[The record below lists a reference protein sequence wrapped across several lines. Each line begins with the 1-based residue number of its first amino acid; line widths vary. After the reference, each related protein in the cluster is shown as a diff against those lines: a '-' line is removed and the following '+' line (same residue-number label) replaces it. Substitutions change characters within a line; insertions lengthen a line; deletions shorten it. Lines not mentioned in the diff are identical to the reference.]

1 MFRLSNVSKKYVS
14 QGIETCAINGI
25 TMELDKKI
33 IAIVGRSGSGKT
45 TLLNLLSTNDDAT
58 EGEIYYND
66 MNLVQINDKEKELL
80 RLNRFGFVFQQF
92 ELIQSL
98 NVHDNIVLPAVFA
111 KKKMDKDFYQ
121 LGYQGNNLLCSNWDI
136 NHMKK
141 IDFNGLYEYLYA
153 MKYKKKFNEK
163 RYQNGIPKEEF
174 EQLIMEYM
182 PVSVEEIQKYAVY
195 NKKKKTYDWMRLG
208 CFNYAPNFFGTSIP
222 EVTNIK
228 HNPNGTITLTVDAVC
243 EMVLCNEAVITHEL
257 TVKFAKDGSFKYL
270 GNKILNN
277 GIEEIP
283 TYQYRICKG

>member
-121 LGYQGNNLLCSNWDI
+121 YLLKVLEIYELDKKMPYQLSGGQQQRVSIARALLGKPEVIFADEPTGSLDRATGENVMNLLISLQKEI
-136 NHMKK
+136 NSTFIYVTH
-141 IDFNGLYEYLYA
+141 N
-153 MKYKKKFNEK
+153 
-163 RYQNGIPKEEF
+163 
-174 EQLIMEYM
+174 
-182 PVSVEEIQKYAVY
+182 EEIAG
-195 NKKKKTYDWMRLG
+195 M
-208 CFNYAPNFFGTSIP
+208 A
-222 EVTNIK
+222 E
-228 HNPNGTITLTVDAVC
+228 TV
-243 EMVLCNEAVITHEL
+243 
-257 TVKFAKDGSFKYL
+257 VKLEDG
-270 GNKILNN
+270 
-277 GIEEIP
+277 
-283 TYQYRICKG
+283 RICE

>member
-111 KKKMDKDFYQ
+111 KKKDGQGFLSVFVKSFGNLRIGQKDAIPAFRRSAAASFYCEST
-121 LGYQGNNLLCSNWDI
+121 LGKTRG
-136 NHMKK
+136 
-141 IDFNGLYEYLYA
+141 DFCG
-153 MKYKKKFNEK
+153 
-163 RYQNGIPKEEF
+163 
-174 EQLIMEYM
+174 
-182 PVSVEEIQKYAVY
+182 
-195 NKKKKTYDWMRLG
+195 
-208 CFNYAPNFFGTSIP
+208 
-222 EVTNIK
+222 
-228 HNPNGTITLTVDAVC
+228 
-243 EMVLCNEAVITHEL
+243 
-257 TVKFAKDGSFKYL
+257 
-270 GNKILNN
+270 
-277 GIEEIP
+277 
-283 TYQYRICKG
+283 

>member
-121 LGYQGNNLLCSNWDI
+121 YLLSFGNLRIGQKDAIPAFRRSAAASFYCESTLGKTRG
-136 NHMKK
+136 
-141 IDFNGLYEYLYA
+141 DFCG
-153 MKYKKKFNEK
+153 
-163 RYQNGIPKEEF
+163 
-174 EQLIMEYM
+174 
-182 PVSVEEIQKYAVY
+182 
-195 NKKKKTYDWMRLG
+195 
-208 CFNYAPNFFGTSIP
+208 
-222 EVTNIK
+222 
-228 HNPNGTITLTVDAVC
+228 
-243 EMVLCNEAVITHEL
+243 
-257 TVKFAKDGSFKYL
+257 
-270 GNKILNN
+270 
-277 GIEEIP
+277 
-283 TYQYRICKG
+283 

>member
-111 KKKMDKDFYQ
+111 KKRWTRIF
-121 LGYQGNNLLCSNWDI
+121 I
-136 NHMKK
+136 
-141 IDFNGLYEYLYA
+141 
-153 MKYKKKFNEK
+153 
-163 RYQNGIPKEEF
+163 
-174 EQLIMEYM
+174 
-182 PVSVEEIQKYAVY
+182 
-195 NKKKKTYDWMRLG
+195 
-208 CFNYAPNFFGTSIP
+208 SI
-222 EVTNIK
+222 
-228 HNPNGTITLTVDAVC
+228 C
-243 EMVLCNEAVITHEL
+243 
-257 TVKFAKDGSFKYL
+257 
-270 GNKILNN
+270 
-277 GIEEIP
+277 
-283 TYQYRICKG
+283 